1 MRYSKATHSGE
12 QDFELNIASIIDC
25 FTVLIT
31 YMLVSASFISLGVL
45 DVTDLTPRA
54 SGDVTPDPEVSLIL
68 EVNRAHDVMLK
79 LSAGQSHSMANA
91 VTVPAKD
98 GEVDR
103 EAMSVQLDQ
112 IKQKYPALEAAV
124 LKSGSQVEYDQIVK
138 VIDSSKKF
146 IPNITLG
153 ERMD

>member
-1 MRYSKATHSGE
+1 MRYSKATHSAD

-31 YMLVSASFISLGVL
+31 YMLISASFISLGVL
-45 DVTDLTPRA
+45 DVTNLTPRA
-54 SGDVTPDPEVSLIL
+54 SGDVTPDPEVSLTL
-68 EVNRAHDVMLK
+68 EVMKDHDVLLK
-79 LSAGQSHSMANA
+79 LNGSHSSSTATS

-103 EAMSVQLDQ
+103 EAMAVQLDQ
-112 IKQKYPALEAAV
+112 IKQHYPTLEAAV
-124 LKSGSQVEYDQIVK
+124 LKSASQVEYDQIVK
-138 VIDSSKKF
+138 AIDTSKKF

-153 ERMD
+153 ERIE

>member
-1 MRYSKATHSGE
+1 MRYSKATHSAD

-31 YMLVSASFISLGVL
+31 YMLISASFISLGVL

-54 SGDVTPDPEVSLIL
+54 SGDITPDPQVSLVL
-68 EVNRAHDVMLK
+68 EVMKDHDVLLK
-79 LSAGQSHSMANA
+79 LNGGQSAS

-103 EAMSVQLDQ
+103 DAMSVQLDQ

-124 LKSGSQVEYDQIVK
+124 
-138 VIDSSKKF
+138 
-146 IPNITLG
+146 
-153 ERMD
+153 

>member
-1 MRYSKATHSGE
+1 MRYSKATHSAD

-31 YMLVSASFISLGVL
+31 YMLISASFISLGVL

-54 SGDVTPDPEVSLIL
+54 SGDSTPNPEVSLVM
-68 EVNRAHDVMLK
+68 EVTRDHNVMLQ
-79 LSAGQSHSMANA
+79 LSAGQSHSMAGA
-91 VTVPAKD
+91 ITVPAKD

-112 IKQKYPALEAAV
+112 IKQKYPMLEAAV

-153 ERMD
+153 ERID

>member
-1 MRYSKATHSGE
+1 MRYSKATHSAE

-31 YMLVSASFISLGVL
+31 YMLISASFISLGVL

-54 SGDVTPDPEVSLIL
+54 SGDVTPDPEVSLVV
-68 EVNRAHDVMLK
+68 EVMSNHNVSLK
-79 LSAGQSHSMANA
+79 LSAGASHSTANA
-91 VTVPAKD
+91 VSIPAKD

-103 EAMSVQLDQ
+103 DAMSVQLDQ
-112 IKQKYPALEAAV
+112 IKQKYPSLEAAV
-124 LKSGSQVEYDQIVK
+124 LKSASQVEYDQIVK

-146 IPNITLG
+146 VPNITLG
-153 ERMD
+153 ERIE

>member
-1 MRYSKATHSGE
+1 MRYSKATHSAD

-31 YMLVSASFISLGVL
+31 YMLISASFISLGVL

-54 SGDVTPDPEVSLIL
+54 SGDVTPDPEVSLVV
-68 EVNRAHDVMLK
+68 EVMRDHNVSLK
-79 LSAGQSHSMANA
+79 LSGQAHTA

-103 EAMSVQLDQ
+103 EAMSAQLEQ
-112 IKQKYPALEAAV
+112 IKQKYPMLDAGV
-124 LKSGSQVEYDQIVK
+124 LKAGSQVEYDQIVK
-138 VIDSSKKF
+138 VIDTSKKF
-146 IPNITLG
+146 IPNVTLG
-153 ERMD
+153 ERIE